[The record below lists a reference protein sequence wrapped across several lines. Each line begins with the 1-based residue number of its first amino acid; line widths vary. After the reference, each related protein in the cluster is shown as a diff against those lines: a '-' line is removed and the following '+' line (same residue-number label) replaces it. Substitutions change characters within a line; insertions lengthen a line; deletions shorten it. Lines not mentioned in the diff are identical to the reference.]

1 MNVVSEMFV
10 IYEAGPQLE
19 YAQQRWEQDLNKTYH
34 EYYEQYRQSPNL
46 TENEAR
52 AKAIRNAYLKQ
63 TGLIT
68 VSRMLCHLHGGRCEY
83 RLLCVFITT
92 QSDTLPTNNLA
103 VMTTIGELFL
113 LLFVHRLYQ
122 SSLNLMVYSYRKDMA
137 MLPRYSRRQ
146 GSSFQCR
153 IH

>member
-1 MNVVSEMFV
+1 VNVVSETFV
-10 IYEAGPQLE
+10 IYEAGAQLE

-63 TGLIT
+63 MGLIT

-103 VMTTIGELFL
+103 VMTTICYLHIDFT
-113 LLFVHRLYQ
+113 
-122 SSLNLMVYSYRKDMA
+122 SLR
-137 MLPRYSRRQ
+137 
-146 GSSFQCR
+146 
-153 IH
+153 